1 MGLYL
6 GGLIIGR
13 IFASEIGGG
22 GGAYFREGL
31 FLGELIIGIL
41 RLSMSGAIQTTDQSR
56 QAPQSAVD
64 TLQKDDLYR
73 GPQIL
78 NSFLSE

>member
-13 IFASEIGGG
+13 IFAFEIWG

-31 FLGELIIGIL
+31 FFFGGGELIIGIL
-41 RLSMSGAIQTTDQSR
+41 WYVTST
-56 QAPQSAVD
+56 V
-64 TLQKDDLYR
+64 Y
-73 GPQIL
+73 
-78 NSFLSE
+78 